1 MLITAPTDIGSIVSI
16 KLQSGIELIGKL
28 HAQDATSVTISK
40 PLVVDLTMDPQ
51 TQKVAIGMAP
61 GFILG
66 ADWEQNV
73 TLNRDH
79 ITTLVKSAQAMQD
92 NYTQSTSTIA
102 LPRRSG
108 IIQ

>member
-1 MLITAPTDIGSIVSI
+1 MLITAPIDVGTIVSI
-16 KLQSGIELIGKL
+16 KLQSGVELIGKL
-28 HAQDATSVTISK
+28 HAQDSTSITLAK
-40 PLVVDLTMDPQ
+40 PLVVDLTMDPN

-61 GFILG
+61 GFVLG

-73 TLNRDH
+73 AINRDH
-79 ITTLVKSAQAMQD
+79 VTTMVKSAQAMQD
-92 NYTQSTSTIA
+92 NYTQSTSSIA

>member
-1 MLITAPTDIGSIVSI
+1 MLITAPLDVGSIVSI
-16 KLQSGIELIGKL
+16 KLQSGVELIGKL
-28 HAQDATSVTISK
+28 HAQDTSTVTISK

-61 GFILG
+61 GFVLG

-73 TLNRDH
+73 SLNRDH
-79 ITTLVKSAQAMQD
+79 ITTMMKSAKAMQD
-92 NYTQSTSTIA
+92 NYVQSTSSIA
-102 LPRRSG
+102 LPRTSG